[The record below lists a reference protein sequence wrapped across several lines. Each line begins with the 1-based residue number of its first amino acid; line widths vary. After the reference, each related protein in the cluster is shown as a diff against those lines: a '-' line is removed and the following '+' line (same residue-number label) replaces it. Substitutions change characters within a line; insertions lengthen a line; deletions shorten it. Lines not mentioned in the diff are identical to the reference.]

1 MALIS
6 TLGEERRKEIA
17 TMSSGATSVSIS
29 SGRAPSAG
37 PVGPGVVGL
46 VTALGAA
53 VESPA
58 GAGELP
64 RPERS

>member
-1 MALIS
+1 
-6 TLGEERRKEIA
+6 
-17 TMSSGATSVSIS
+17 MSSGATSVSIS